1 MPEGGLIKPATRS
14 GAPFFGLLNRLSVNA
29 TALGVM

>member
-14 GAPFFGLLNRLSVNA
+14 GAPFFGLFNRFIVKV